1 LSQPPTVSAVIDA
14 PFEFELTPGLDAPS
28 LARRLLTQSLMPAL
42 ANGVL
47 DTAEL
52 LVSELVTNAVT
63 HGRGRITVRAQLS
76 ERRLF
81 VEVVD
86 EGDGFEPVLRE
97 RDSTTPE
104 VGGWGLTVVHAE
116 SSRWGVS
123 RDSSRVWFELER
135 PRPHP
140 AAADDDP
147 TG

>member
-1 LSQPPTVSAVIDA
+1 MINGAL
-14 PFEFELTPGLDAPS
+14 EFELTPGLDAPR
-28 LARRLLTQSLMPAL
+28 LAKCLLTQSLMPAL

-47 DTAEL
+47 DTAKL

-76 ERRLF
+76 ERRLL

-97 RDSTTPE
+97 RDSDTPE
-104 VGGWGLTVVHAE
+104 VGGWGLTIVDAE

-123 RDSSRVWFELER
+123 PDHSRVWFELER
-135 PRPHP
+135 PER
-140 AAADDDP
+140 ASRRADNDQ